1 MDDVRLIAEP
11 EKEKEVTERLN
22 SLFTFGDWNR
32 PTDWT
37 KFCGRFEKQLEDGT
51 VLVQMDNYSERLSDS
66 PQRTRGEAHP
76 LLPNERKWIGT
87 ICGQLNW
94 MARQCRADLAFGVS
108 RVQQLA
114 GVADPAALTELRVLV
129 ERARMPV
136 TVKFTALG
144 CDIKDMVVI
153 CTSDASFAGM
163 PRGRSGGFAVGFA
176 NPEIL
181 AGSAPINV
189 VHYHSGLLKRVV
201 RSSLAAEIS
210 QAAHAL
216 EEGDFIRALLAEMI
230 YEGFSLKMWLTHVA
244 RWKLVLVLDSR
255 TGYDLLNGTGLGEDK
270 RLAIDIAAMRQSLH
284 EDGAARL
291 VRWVPGEEI
300 IADDLTKLCGNQ
312 KLMTV
317 LSTSRWALKD
327 TEVAKRLRAD
337 AAARKRTY
345 RQKVSADRNAA
356 ESSRQR

>member
-1 MDDVRLIAEP
+1 MIALLAVHVDDVRLIAEP

-51 VLVQMDNYSERLSDS
+51 VLVQMDNYSERLSDP

-136 TVKFTALG
+136 TVKIHSTGMRHQRHGGDMHLG
-144 CDIKDMVVI
+144 CFFRRHAQRPISRWI
-153 CTSDASFAGM
+153 CGGICQ
-163 PRGRSGGFAVGFA
+163 PRDPGRIGPHQRCALPLG
-176 NPEIL
+176 
-181 AGSAPINV
+181 
-189 VHYHSGLLKRVV
+189 
-201 RSSLAAEIS
+201 
-210 QAAHAL
+210 AL
-216 EEGDFIRALLAEMI
+216 E
-230 YEGFSLKMWLTHVA
+230 
-244 RWKLVLVLDSR
+244 
-255 TGYDLLNGTGLGEDK
+255 TGG
-270 RLAIDIAAMRQSLH
+270 
-284 EDGAARL
+284 
-291 VRWVPGEEI
+291 
-300 IADDLTKLCGNQ
+300 
-312 KLMTV
+312 
-317 LSTSRWALKD
+317 
-327 TEVAKRLRAD
+327 
-337 AAARKRTY
+337 
-345 RQKVSADRNAA
+345 
-356 ESSRQR
+356 